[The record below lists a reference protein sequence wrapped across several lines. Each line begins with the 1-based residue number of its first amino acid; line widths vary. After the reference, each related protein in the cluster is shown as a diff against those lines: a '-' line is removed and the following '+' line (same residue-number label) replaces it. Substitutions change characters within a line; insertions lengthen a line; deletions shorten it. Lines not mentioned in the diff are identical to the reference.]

1 MANKRI
7 TELTDIG
14 TPASSD
20 VLEIVD
26 VSDTTDSP
34 EGTSKKVLVSA
45 LGGGGGGITEVN
57 NDTGPIVSIDLESV
71 LTEGNRPI
79 KDLTDYTPYTFILG
93 DETKYCIDID
103 NEDKTIPDSV
113 FSVGDELLVYNDGS
127 VAVNILTSGVD
138 AFRLGG
144 TTVTTFS
151 LEVGYLATIKM
162 VGADFWNVN
171 ILPYSVSSGGV
182 SDGDKGD
189 ITVSSAGTVWTID
202 NGVVTNAKV
211 ATGIDAV
218 KLADGSVTNTELQYI
233 NSLSSNAQTQI
244 DNKQNKPDY
253 MKLTS
258 AYTLASST
266 SLQKLFNVG
275 SGSGGA
281 YNASANR
288 TIRFEC
294 EFDLTGI
301 SSTSGNISFGI
312 LGTAGIASIN
322 YKTGTLRAGALSTIS
337 TNGLASIQTASASQI
352 TIASTATTMK
362 ALVTGTIVTSTAGT
376 IILAVATGVATGAC
390 QVEVDSFARFE
401 DIGADTLT
409 ATSNIS

>member
-7 TELTDIG
+7 TELGDIG
-14 TPASSD
+14 TPSGSD

-45 LGGGGGGITEVN
+45 LSGGGGAVSSVN
-57 NDTGPIVSIDLESV
+57 GDTGAVVVDLESV
-71 LTEGNRPI
+71 LTEGDRPI
-79 KDLTDYTPYTFILG
+79 KLLDSFTPYTFILG
-93 DETKYCIDID
+93 DETKFLDD
-103 NEDKTIPDSV
+103 QDAEDKTIPPSV
-113 FSVGDELLVYNDGS
+113 LPIGAELIIQSG
-127 VAVNILTSGVD
+127 AGTVNILRGVGVQIDGGGVD
-138 AFRLGG
+138 ADQIIEQGFR
-144 TTVTTFS
+144 
-151 LEVGYLATIKM
+151 AIIKQ
-162 VGADFWNVN
+162 VDANVWRFN
-171 ILPYSVSSGGV
+171 KIPYSASSGGV

-202 NGVVTNAKV
+202 NGVVTNVKV
-211 ATGIDAV
+211 ASGIDAV
-218 KLADGSVTNTELQYI
+218 KLADGSVSNTELQYI
-233 NSLSSNAQTQI
+233 NSLSSNAQTQL
-244 DNKQNKPDY
+244 DSKQSKPDY

-266 SLQKLFNVG
+266 SLQKIFNVG

-281 YNASANR
+281 YNAGANR

-294 EFDLTGI
+294 EFDLTGL
-301 SSTSGNISFGI
+301 SSTSGDFKFGV

-322 YKTGTLRAGALSTIS
+322 YKSLSFKGATLDALNSPFFVSSQVTTAISLSTNS
-337 TNGLASIQTASASQI
+337 AQTNA
-352 TIASTATTMK
+352 K
-362 ALVTGTIVTSTAGT
+362 ALVHGTIVTSTAGT

-390 QVEVDSFARFE
+390 QVGVNSFAEFN